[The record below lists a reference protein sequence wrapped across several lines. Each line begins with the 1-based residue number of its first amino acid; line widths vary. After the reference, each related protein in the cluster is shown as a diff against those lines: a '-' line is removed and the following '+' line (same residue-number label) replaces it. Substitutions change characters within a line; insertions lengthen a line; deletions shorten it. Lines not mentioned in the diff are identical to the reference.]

1 MERLRKELVGGW
13 EIKAWLHRYTKHEG
27 SHHSLDSGQRR
38 QSGTGP
44 MICSYFQGLAVM
56 LPCLVAFRLES
67 EL

>member
-1 MERLRKELVGGW
+1 MA
-13 EIKAWLHRYTKHEG
+13 AWAHKHEG
-27 SHHSLDSGQRR
+27 RHHPLDSGERR